1 MSFTGLNLPNIT
13 DETFRSEKSM
23 KEIKDYLYQLTEQL
37 RYVLNNLD
45 EENFSESFKEEIGNS
60 KTIQALTQKVED
72 TEKNAASSRRQTAE
86 LISQTVK
93 KDGIISA
100 INQSSEI
107 IQILANKIALEGYV
121 TINGTL
127 TIDEDGYLRCS
138 GGTLGD
144 FTVDEGGGLF
154 GTVLRVGNM
163 TMQGNKISGL
173 KLTKENVGIPTY
185 TAGEL
190 YPLFLNKASGDI
202 VAADY
207 EIQKVGDMELEL
219 GQYGTSLT
227 YDLVPMP
234 IGYVVPPVVQKSGIQ
249 ISAGINRMNGRAA
262 PSMTADTVWT
272 VTGGEIYSY
281 NGTVS
286 TTFSDG
292 YTWAYCNTRHVLNYS
307 TGTYTAQS
315 VTPFYVRSTTDAGAA
330 AFSEIMI

>member
-13 DETFRSEKSM
+13 DDSLRNEKSL

-262 PSMTADTVWT
+262 PYMTADTVLT

-281 NGTVS
+281 NGAVS
-286 TTFSDG
+286 TTYSDG
-292 YTWAYCNTRHVLNYS
+292 HTWAYCNTRHTLNYS
-307 TGTYTAQS
+307 TGTYTASS

-330 AFSEIMI
+330 AFSEIKI